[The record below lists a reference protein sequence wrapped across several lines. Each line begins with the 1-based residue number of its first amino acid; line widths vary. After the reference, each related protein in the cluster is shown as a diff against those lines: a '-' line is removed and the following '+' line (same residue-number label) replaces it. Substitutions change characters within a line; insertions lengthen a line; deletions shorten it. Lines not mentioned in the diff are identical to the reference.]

1 MPIFAASRCQVPIL
15 KGMRNTQPIRLNIR
29 KTSATTSHILPVH
42 LNFPSSRIK
51 KMYFLFC
58 CSVVTV
64 SLVQLF
70 VKSTYAIL

>member
-51 KMYFLFC
+51 KMCTFY
-58 CSVVTV
+58 SVVTV

-70 VKSTYAIL
+70 DKPTYAIL